1 MNFHINKFCK
11 RQTPL
16 SRFSHFSGTDEEL
29 LSLIK
34 ANCTKRHVPKNGTGI
49 IKLKLPTIFDPRT
62 LEEILAPNPDAAF
75 YTSIVQLKDGDVLT
89 GKFEPRQNTDED
101 PRKHV
106 WVQSSITSNNKV
118 VAKSV
123 ELILY
128 SSALL
133 AQSND
138 NDLEPVDG
146 NWELI
151 SINASPT
158 KNATPIH
165 PITLMYNYFGM
176 SGGTWESLEDLGDD
190 QNKFLFELETAFRF
204 WHDKAT
210 RG

>member
-11 RQTPL
+11 RQTAL

-34 ANCTKRHVPKNGTGI
+34 ANCSSQHVNHTGI
-49 IKLKLPTIFDPRT
+49 MKLKLED
-62 LEEILAPNPDAAF
+62 LAPTPDAAF
-75 YTSIVQLKDGDVLT
+75 YTSIVQLKEGDVLT
-89 GKFEPRQNTDED
+89 GKFEPRKNTDED

-118 VAKSV
+118 LAKSV

-133 AQSND
+133 AKSND

-190 QNKFLFELETAFRF
+190 QNKFLFDLEDAFRF
-204 WHDKAT
+204 WHDKAM